1 MIRRVAVQWEEVATC
16 HVFIYA
22 DGVGL
27 LAHVHFKV
35 HILLEQGLQYHN
47 LPLAL

>member
-1 MIRRVAVQWEEVATC
+1 MAVQWEEVPMC
-16 HVFIYA
+16 RDFIYA

-47 LPLAL
+47 LHLTL